1 MVRQWGGDPI
11 VKDIVKINSVFS
23 WKSTI
28 QVNLLSW
35 GHLKALF
42 FSDKKIIVNLFFIS
56 ARPNI
61 SYNCILFR
69 FSRPNPLQ
77 YFLVPDIEVENGDDD
92 EDVEDEEEVGAFQFE
107 T

>member
-1 MVRQWGGDPI
+1 MCLAENQRFRLI
-11 VKDIVKINSVFS
+11 YCLEAISKHCSSAI
-23 WKSTI
+23 
-28 QVNLLSW
+28 
-35 GHLKALF
+35 
-42 FSDKKIIVNLFFIS
+42 KIIGNLFFIS